1 MDAVLE
7 VRELRKSFLTPM
19 TRRRVE
25 ALKGVTF
32 SIPAGQITGFLGANG
47 AGKTTSI
54 KCILE
59 LAFPDSGEIFFFGQ
73 RGLSREAKARIGF
86 LPERPYFYDY
96 LTGREFLTFYA
107 KLSGRVGKTELPQR
121 VNALLERV
129 GLGHAKDRPLRGYS
143 KGMLQRVGIAQA
155 LIHRPEFVILDEPMT
170 GLDPDGRFE
179 VRELIKEVA
188 AQGTAV
194 FFSSHLLP
202 DAETLCQRL
211 VILKKG
217 ELLYQGPTSGLFE
230 NVDTSWRI
238 VYRPSES
245 LRKANSVETQQ
256 RQVATVTQVPNE
268 VCELEVHS
276 VDELQKQIDA
286 LRASGSEIREV
297 GLNKMSLEEIFVK
310 MAFDRNPVSS
320 HSGEAVT

>member
-19 TRRRVE
+19 TRKRVE
-25 ALKGVTF
+25 ALKDVSF
-32 SIPAGQITGFLGANG
+32 SIPPGQITGFLGANG

-59 LAFPDSGEIFFFGQ
+59 LAFPDKGEVFFFGKK
-73 RGLSREAKARIGF
+73 GLSRDAKARIGF

-96 LTGREFLTFYA
+96 LSGREFLRFYA
-107 KLSGRVGKTELPQR
+107 KLSGRIGRTELENR
-121 VNALLERV
+121 VTSLLERV
-129 GLGHAKDRPLRGYS
+129 GLAHAGDRPLRGYS

-179 VRELIKEVA
+179 VREIIKEVA

-202 DAETLCQRL
+202 DAESLCQRL

-217 ELLYQGPTSGLFE
+217 ELLYQGSTSGLFD
-230 NVDTSWRI
+230 NAQTSWRI
-238 VYRPSES
+238 VCRPSSEHRGQLS
-245 LRKANSVETQQ
+245 SSKRGEPLAQTEILEIEVDSIEHLQLQIDELRK
-256 RQVATVTQVPNE
+256 
-268 VCELEVHS
+268 L
-276 VDELQKQIDA
+276 
-286 LRASGSEIREV
+286 GSEIREI
-297 GLNKMSLEEIFVK
+297 GLKKMSLEEIFIK
-310 MAFDRNPVSS
+310 MAFDPRPDIQKE
-320 HSGEAVT
+320 GAQ